1 MRDAFRQA
9 RLPPYCAVFR
19 QKGNE
24 TPFLT
29 HNVSAGA
36 PHLVI
41 GGDLVSCSGYLSTR
55 GQVIIRVT
63 EVTQS
68 LGLLSRLVAHA
79 DLHAGPVHGLFAEFD
94 RCDHGHGLIA
104 AAGWG
109 LSHDPITHWL
119 SQRTY
124 GPAEVWRQAKPL
136 IRQAEAPR
144 PAAESAVLIVDDSV
158 LEKAHTYANKL
169 IYTHWGHRQQRYG
182 KGLNFVSL
190 RYQAGELA

>member
-1 MRDAFRQA
+1 
-9 RLPPYCAVFR
+9 
-19 QKGNE
+19 
-24 TPFLT
+24 
-29 HNVSAGA
+29 
-36 PHLVI
+36 
-41 GGDLVSCSGYLSTR
+41 
-55 GQVIIRVT
+55 
-63 EVTQS
+63 

-109 LSHDPITHWL
+109 LSHDPITRWL

-124 GPAEVWRQAKPL
+124 GPAEAWRQAKPL

-144 PAAESAVLIVDDSV
+144 PAAEFAVLIVDDSV
-158 LEKAHTYANKL
+158 LEKAHTYANEL
-169 IYTHWGHRQQRYG
+169 IYMHWDHRQQRYG

-190 RYQAGELA
+190 RYQAGELALLIAGGLVRKTVPVYQPKTQQTNYQRPFTKNEYL